1 MTSTSSDPELLRL
14 LILELERHLVT
25 LEAEPRDVPSVQR
38 AVHALKGSAGLA
50 GERELAAALER
61 LHRRVKE
68 GDESAFAEAG
78 TLVRIAV
85 QRLSAGES
93 AIAAH
98 WPIPPDDLGARPFDP
113 LVRAQYA
120 AEVTDRLARIDEA
133 LSSGDDPLEAARGI
147 YRHVHTMKG
156 AASAVGDEPMSW
168 FCHGL
173 EERVKGADGTD
184 TARAALQEVARWR
197 VVLGALLDEPE
208 TALATLRARGR
219 PSQLPRGSMPSLPA
233 VRSLDSDPPRSS
245 AFEEATATIRV
256 AAIRS
261 SDWSSHA
268 RPSSSRPMTG
278 ARRS

>member
-14 LILELERHLVT
+14 LILELERHLVA

-68 GDESAFAEAG
+68 GDESAFAEAAA
-78 TLVRIAV
+78 LVQTAV
-85 QRLSAGES
+85 QRLRAGDT
-93 AIAAH
+93 AVAAR
-98 WPIPPDDLGARPFDP
+98 WPIPPDDLGARPLDP

-133 LSSGDDPLEAARGI
+133 LSTGDDPLEAVRGI

-173 EERVKGADGTD
+173 EERVKGADGTE
-184 TARAALQEVARWR
+184 TARAALQEGARWR

-245 AFEEATATIRV
+245 AF
-256 AAIRS
+256 
-261 SDWSSHA
+261 
-268 RPSSSRPMTG
+268 
-278 ARRS
+278 

>member
-78 TLVRIAV
+78 TLVRVAV
-85 QRLSAGES
+85 QRLLSGES

-113 LVRAQYA
+113 LVLAQYA

-133 LSSGDDPLEAARGI
+133 LSSGD
-147 YRHVHTMKG
+147 
-156 AASAVGDEPMSW
+156 
-168 FCHGL
+168 
-173 EERVKGADGTD
+173 
-184 TARAALQEVARWR
+184 
-197 VVLGALLDEPE
+197 
-208 TALATLRARGR
+208 
-219 PSQLPRGSMPSLPA
+219 
-233 VRSLDSDPPRSS
+233 
-245 AFEEATATIRV
+245 
-256 AAIRS
+256 
-261 SDWSSHA
+261 
-268 RPSSSRPMTG
+268 
-278 ARRS
+278 

>member
-78 TLVRIAV
+78 TLVRVAV
-85 QRLSAGES
+85 QRLLSGES

-113 LVRAQYA
+113 LVLAQYA

-133 LSSGDDPLEAARGI
+133 LSSGDDPLEAALTAFDG
-147 YRHVHTMKG
+147 VDL
-156 AASAVGDEPMSW
+156 AE
-168 FCHGL
+168 L
-173 EERVKGADGTD
+173 RVKSQSVTGFFIDCAD
-184 TARAALQEVARWR
+184 
-197 VVLGALLDEPE
+197 ALLGDAFSVV
-208 TALATLRARGR
+208 T
-219 PSQLPRGSMPSLPA
+219 
-233 VRSLDSDPPRSS
+233 PRSAPLS
-245 AFEEATATIRV
+245 EA
-256 AAIRS
+256 
-261 SDWSSHA
+261 
-268 RPSSSRPMTG
+268 
-278 ARRS
+278 